1 VRRPLVTS
9 DLESSGK
16 CEGHMSGKLFA
27 VLLILI
33 ALGSAV
39 PVITHTF
46 LGANVAPPEDI
57 STHGSGIDQQMD
69 ETMIEA
75 GLSFLAAQIVLGI
88 FVWQFGGRKDGVLKN
103 FPGGA
108 KYLVLAAV
116 LLVGAEVL
124 ALGAMGS
131 KAWAKVYFQPASAD
145 ALPIQVQAGQFAF
158 YFRYAGPD
166 GKFGIIHPEK
176 IDEGNSNFFGLDPE
190 NDVAARDDIQ
200 SGELVVPV
208 NKEIHLMMH
217 AKDVGHSFYVRELRI
232 QQDFVPGLDL
242 SMHFT
247 ATKPGKYEIVCTQLC
262 GLGHYNMRGYLTVMT
277 QEDFEK
283 WLKSQSNT

>member
-1 VRRPLVTS
+1 
-9 DLESSGK
+9 
-16 CEGHMSGKLFA
+16 MSGKLFA
-27 VLLILI
+27 VVVILI

-39 PVITHTF
+39 PIVNHTF
-46 LGANVAPPEDI
+46 MGAHVALPEDI
-57 STHGSGIDQQMD
+57 STHGAEIDKQLD
-69 ETMIEA
+69 ETMVEA
-75 GLSFLAAQIVLGI
+75 GLSFLAAQLVLGF
-88 FVWQFGGRKDGVLKN
+88 FVWRFAGRKDGALKN

-108 KYLVLAAV
+108 KYLVLAAL
-116 LLVGAEVL
+116 LLVGAEAL
-124 ALGAMGS
+124 ALGAIGS

-166 GKFGIIHPEK
+166 GKFGGIHPDK

-190 NDVAARDDIQ
+190 NDIPARDDIT
-200 SGELVVPV
+200 SGELVIPV
-208 NKEIHLMMH
+208 NREIHLMMH

-242 SMHFT
+242 SLHFT

-262 GLGHYNMRGYLTVMT
+262 GLGHYNMKAYLNVMS
-277 QEDFEK
+277 QQDFDN
-283 WLKSQSNT
+283 WLKAQSS